1 MPNLITINRDGVA
14 VDEEFLAVVLA
25 RTVRHL
31 SNEGSEAVIFTNDRE
46 PSGWLEYT
54 LCLKYAN
61 GGGMTIGCIQRTI
74 GGAVEFH
81 S

>member
-1 MPNLITINRDGVA
+1 
-14 VDEEFLAVVLA
+14 
-25 RTVRHL
+25 
-31 SNEGSEAVIFTNDRE
+31 
-46 PSGWLEYT
+46 
-54 LCLKYAN
+54 LKYAN